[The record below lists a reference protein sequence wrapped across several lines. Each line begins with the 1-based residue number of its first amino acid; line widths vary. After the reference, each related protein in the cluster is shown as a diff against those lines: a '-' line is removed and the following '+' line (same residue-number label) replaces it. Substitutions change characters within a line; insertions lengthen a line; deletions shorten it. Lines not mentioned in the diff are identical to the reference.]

1 VTLQG
6 DERGAGEDGRSRRRP
21 DVLPRSLPPRGLC
34 REEAAR
40 YIGLSPTSFDK
51 LVAEKLMPA
60 PKKLLSRSIW
70 DRRELDLAF
79 DAVQSKPVEYT
90 DWD

>member
-1 VTLQG
+1 
-6 DERGAGEDGRSRRRP
+6 
-21 DVLPRSLPPRGLC
+21 
-34 REEAAR
+34 
-40 YIGLSPTSFDK
+40 LSPTSFDK
-51 LVAEKLMPA
+51 LVAEKQMPA

-79 DAVQSKPVEYT
+79 DAVQSKSGEYT